1 MTTTSETTMTLAD
14 IEWPFDS
21 LEPQEIRDTAYELFV
36 AACRSL
42 PSFTSRNKKTV
53 QGSNGLMPSRIK
65 KSLGLKAMSK
75 PPIIKEIVNP
85 GGSRDGRKVVRSTG
99 HFTLAELMRQQ
110 MGVSERDDKRLHHM
124 LMKTL
129 AGQVSISLLPAGRR
143 VETVI
148 LPLELIRN
156 IMPSEFKDAKD
167 YHAWQ
172 RRQLKILEVGL
183 LLHPSIP
190 LDKSNGFAIR
200 LGDAIQAS
208 EAKAIDTGNNS
219 DVMGSLI
226 NAVITLSWRSVDGT
240 PSDTCHWA
248 DGYPLNIH
256 LYLALLRSIFDI
268 EEETVVLDEVDD
280 LFELMKKTWYI
291 LGINRHVHIVCL
303 SWVFFQRYIATNQT
317 EPELLEASQGV
328 LEKVVKDP
336 KRPDNDPV
344 FGKVFSAALNSMRS
358 WLEERLLNYHKCFD
372 KETVGVMDSMLPLAL
387 TVLKASGEDAPAVE
401 AEQPEK
407 GETSVYVDLFIQS
420 SLKNAF
426 AKVVVSLPWFFQ
438 ETEDHASGGALITMA
453 GKVESLAKKEADIFS
468 PVLGKWHQD
477 AAGLALVTL
486 HDCYGVLL
494 KQYLSDATTLNE
506 EVARVLKRAQ
516 ILEKNLIK
524 MINENTP
531 EGGEATAIK
540 EMVPYDTEACIVRLV
555 DDWIDKKV
563 EEIKSVLVK
572 AKETETWNPKSQTEA
587 YAQSAADLVELV
599 KAAVAEFKTIQEEVA
614 SDLNRHLVERLRN
627 LFKDYISF
635 VAECGSKQD
644 YVPALPTLTRCHQ
657 DSKLVEL
664 CRKASCGANSHHMQ
678 EGDLVEGESQGP
690 STSRGTQRL
699 YIRLN
704 TLHYLLAYLQTLG
717 ESNGN
722 LFDDACSSTEEE
734 LQHVSEVA
742 AYRLIFQDSGYVLY
756 DNLYARNFS
765 SARFQVILNVLKQN
779 LNLLGETLNEDVQA
793 LAVKDT
799 MRASFDAYLRV
810 LIAGGNSRVFNRAD
824 HKVVEEN
831 FEILKREFSSLPGET
846 VSQESKAVE
855 GIINLMGH
863 SSEQLIEELTA
874 NMSATPAT
882 EPGKKL
888 PVPPI
893 PDRWSSTDPN
903 TILRVLCHR
912 NDRTAKVYLKKTFQ
926 LEKRR

>member
-1 MTTTSETTMTLAD
+1 MTTAD
-14 IEWPFDS
+14 VEWPFIKLEC

-42 PSFTSRNKKTV
+42 PSFTSRHKKTM
-53 QGSNGLMPSRIK
+53 QGNNGLTPSRAK

-75 PPIIKEIVNP
+75 PPIIKEILNAA
-85 GGSRDGRKVVRSTG
+85 GGDGRKVVRSTG

-129 AGQVSISLLPAGRR
+129 AGQAGRR

-156 IMPSEFKDAKD
+156 IMPLEFKDAKD

-172 RRQLKILEVGL
+172 LRHLKILKVGL
-183 LLHPSIP
+183 LLYPSIP

-208 EAKAIDTGNNS
+208 KAKAIDTGNNS

-256 LYLALLRSIFDI
+256 LYVALLRSIFDI

-291 LGINRHVHIVCL
+291 LGIDRHVHNVCL

-317 EPELLEASQGV
+317 EPELLVASQGV

-344 FGKVFSAALNSMRS
+344 FGKVFSSALSSMRS
-358 WLEERLLNYHKCFD
+358 WLEERLLNYHKCFN
-372 KETVGVMDSMLPLAL
+372 KETVGLMDSMLPLAL
-387 TVLKASGEDAPAVE
+387 TVVRASGEDAPVVE

-407 GETSVYVDLFIQS
+407 GETSVYELFIQS

-426 AKVVVSLPWFFQ
+426 AKEV
-438 ETEDHASGGALITMA
+438 EDHDSKGALITMA
-453 GKVESLAKKEADIFS
+453 GKVESLAKKEVDIFS
-468 PVLGKWHQD
+468 PVLGKWHQA
-477 AAGLALVTL
+477 AAGFALVTL
-486 HDCYGVLL
+486 HNCYGVLL
-494 KQYLSDATTLNE
+494 KQYLCNATTLSE

-524 MINENTP
+524 VIIENTA
-531 EGGEATAIK
+531 EGGETTVVN

-555 DDWIDKKV
+555 NDWIDKKV

-572 AKETETWNPKSQTEA
+572 AKETETWNPKSETEA
-587 YAQSAADLVELV
+587 YAQSAAELV
-599 KAAVAEFKTIQEEVA
+599 VLTKGAVAEFKTIQEELS
-614 SDLNRHLVERLRN
+614 SDLNGHLVERLRD

-635 VAECGSKQD
+635 AAACGSKQD
-644 YVPALPTLTRCHQ
+644 YVPALPSLTRCRQ

-664 CRKASCGANSHHMQ
+664 CRKASCGANLNHMD
-678 EGDLVEGESQGP
+678 EGDLVEGKPQGP
-690 STSRGTQRL
+690 STSRGTQCL

-722 LFDDACSSTEEE
+722 LFDDAHSSIEEE
-734 LQHVSEVA
+734 LQRVSEVA

-756 DNLYARNFS
+756 DNLYARNISNAHFH
-765 SARFQVILNVLKQN
+765 VILDVLKQN
-779 LNLLGETLNEDVQA
+779 LSLLRETLNEDTQA
-793 LAVKDT
+793 MAVRDT
-799 MRASFDAYLRV
+799 MRVSFEAYLRV
-810 LIAGGNSRVFNRAD
+810 LIAGGNSRIFSQAD

-831 FEILKREFSSLPGET
+831 FEALKQEFSSLPEET
-846 VSQESKAVE
+846 VSEESKAVE
-855 GIINLMGH
+855 GIINLMGQ
-863 SSEQLIEELTA
+863 SSEQLIEELTT
-874 NMSATPAT
+874 NMSAMPAAD
-882 EPGKKL
+882 PGKKL

-893 PDRWSSTDPN
+893 PERWSSTDPN

-912 NDRTAKVYLKKTFQ
+912 NDRTATAYLKKTFQ